1 MAISFAVLM
10 PEEFSEEEKKI
21 LSQFFTNMDKP
32 IFVLR
37 NLPEVVKG
45 ALFSRYSRTD
55 KSLRR
60 VLLDEFIKVPE
71 MGFKDIVNFQVEK
84 GSDEI
89 VAIKKAEEF
98 YDRVLVGY
106 GDDSVAE
113 LAGAHIAIEQV
124 SNIATKVIEDARI
137 GFSPLEKSSRYVYF
151 NQKVNGKYQYYR
163 EPAIMSSKFADL
175 YVQTMDSLFDTYSK
189 LVDPMVKFLMEK
201 FPQGDTPDRAYKFTI
216 RAKACDSLRI
226 FLPAS
231 TLTNMGMFGN
241 GRAYEYLLTKMYAHP
256 LAEMHNVAASMHEEL
271 NKAIPSFVKRASPS
285 DRYGGP
291 TIKYISETQAALSQL
306 AQGFTSNPVPTDSVS
321 LVDFD
326 PDAETKV
333 LAAAIYQHT
342 QLPLDQLRMLV
353 RLLSAEERKAI
364 LNECLGRRD
373 NRRHKTIRSFEN
385 TYYTFD
391 ILGNYGIYRDLQRHR
406 MLTQEKQNLTVK
418 HGYDMPKELVQAGF
432 ENEAREM
439 MNAAA
444 DAFNQIYEVLP
455 AQAQYA
461 VPFGYKIRWY
471 MKMNLREVFHF
482 TELRSVQQ
490 GHPDYRKIAQKMFL
504 KVKEIHPTLAEY
516 IKFIDMNDYDLE
528 RLEAEKKL
536 EKKLQEMNKSGP

>member
-1 MAISFAVLM
+1 V
-10 PEEFSEEEKKI
+10 PEDFTEEEKKI

-60 VLLDEFIKVPE
+60 VLLDEFILAPE
-71 MGFKDIVNFQVEK
+71 MGFKDIVSFQTEK
-84 GSDEI
+84 GADEI

-98 YDRVLVGY
+98 YDRVLVGF

-151 NQKVNGKYQYYR
+151 NQKVNGQYQYYGD
-163 EPAIMSSKFADL
+163 PVIMSSKLADL
-175 YVQTMDSLFDTYSK
+175 YIQTCDALFDTYSK
-189 LVDPMVKFLMEK
+189 LIDPMVKFLTEK

-231 TLTNMGMFGN
+231 TLTNMGLFGN
-241 GRAYEYLLTKMYAHP
+241 GRAFEYLLTKMYAHP
-256 LAEMHNVAASMHEEL
+256 LQEMHAVAKSMHEEL
-271 NKAIPSFVKRASPS
+271 NKAIPSFVKRASP
-285 DRYGGP
+285 DDKYGGP
-291 TIKYISETQAALSQL
+291 TIQYMNDTRKSISEI
-306 AQGFTSNPVPTDSVS
+306 AQSFTSNPVPSDSVS

-333 LAAAIYQHT
+333 LAGMMYSHT
-342 QLPLDQLRMLV
+342 QLPLEQLRMLV
-353 RLLSAEERKAI
+353 RLLSAEERKQI
-364 LNECLGRRD
+364 LNECLGRRQ
-373 NRRHKTIRSFEN
+373 NRRHKTVRALEN
-385 TYYTFD
+385 AYYTFD

-406 MLTQEKQNLTVK
+406 MLTQERQNLTVK

-432 ENEAREM
+432 ENEAREIM
-439 MNAAA
+439 KAAA
-444 DAFNQIYEVLP
+444 DAFNQIYAIMPL
-455 AQAQYA
+455 QAQYA

>member
-1 MAISFAVLM
+1 M
-10 PEEFSEEEKKI
+10 PEEFTEEEKKI

-60 VLLDEFIKVPE
+60 VLLDEFILAPE
-71 MGFKDIVNFQVEK
+71 MGFKEIVNFQAE
-84 GSDEI
+84 GGTNEI

-113 LAGAHIAIEQV
+113 LAGAHIAVEQI
-124 SNIATKVIEDARI
+124 SNIATKVIEDSRL

-151 NQKVNGKYQYYR
+151 NQKVNGHYQYYR
-163 EPAIMSSKFADL
+163 DNAVMSSRFADL
-175 YVQTMDSLFDTYSK
+175 YVQTLDSLFDTYSK
-189 LVDPMVKFLMEK
+189 LIDPMVKYLTEK
-201 FPQGDTPDRAYKFTI
+201 YPQGDTPDRAYKFTI
-216 RAKACDSLRI
+216 RAKACDTLRI
-226 FLPAS
+226 FLPAA

-256 LAEMHNVAASMHEEL
+256 LVEMHNIAASMHEEL
-271 NKAIPSFVKRASPS
+271 NKAIPSFVKRANPS
-285 DRYGGP
+285 DKYGGP
-291 TIKYISETQAALSQL
+291 TIKYISDTRNALSQL

-333 LAAAIYQHT
+333 LAGIIYQHT

-364 LNECLGRRD
+364 LNECLGRRE
-373 NRRHKTIRSFEN
+373 NRRHKPVRALEN

-406 MLTQEKQNLTVK
+406 ILTQERQNLTVK
-418 HGYDMPKELVQAGF
+418 HGYDMPRELVAAGF
-432 ENEAREM
+432 ENEAKEM
-439 MNAAA
+439 MKLAA
-444 DAFNQIYEVLP
+444 DTFNQIYEVLP
-455 AQAQYA
+455 LQAQYV
-461 VPFGYKIRWY
+461 VPFGYRIRWY

-516 IKFIDMNDYDLE
+516 IKFVDMNDYDLE

-536 EKKLQEMNKSGP
+536 EKKLQELGGKTNGPQQP